1 MQNASSV
8 VWQTLHTSDVRT
20 ASYAWNRNEIKSR
33 FKSQNVWYH
42 SVQHLLSPRLVSEN
56 TEIKIDKRKMLSTVF
71 YRCATW
77 SLTMREKHRLCSRDR
92 VLREMFRPKKNEV
105 TGEWERLHNE
115 ELYDLYCSPNIIRMI
130 KSGRT
135 GWVRNVARV
144 GERCIQSFRG
154 DTWGKGNT
162 WKT

>member
-1 MQNASSV
+1 MVSHNEGET
-8 VWQTLHTSDVRT
+8 QTV
-20 ASYAWNRNEIKSR
+20 
-33 FKSQNVWYH
+33 
-42 SVQHLLSPRLVSEN
+42 
-56 TEIKIDKRKMLSTVF
+56 
-71 YRCATW
+71 
-77 SLTMREKHRLCSRDR
+77 CSRDR

-154 DTWGKGNT
+154 DT
-162 WKT
+162 